1 MTLLKMPSPPV
12 TLWRYAGAA
21 LLASLAACGGGD
33 DDTPPPVTTPPVV
46 TAPLPTCPAAPA
58 TLLDITAVQGAG
70 ATSPHVSEIV
80 TVRGVVTGDFQA
92 DNELKGFF
100 IQQPV
105 ADADPA
111 TSEGLFIYTSTANTS
126 TDVAK
131 GDYVQVSGT
140 VAEFQ
145 SGTASEAR
153 LTELSEVTAVSVCG
167 VGPTITPRVITWPVA
182 NAADLEAVEGMLV
195 EIKKP
200 MTVTEVQNLGR
211 YGELLLSSSGR
222 LFEPYNHPSASTPE
236 QVIAANALASIV
248 LDDGRSIQNPNPI
261 PYLSAADSTGTRRV
275 GDTVSNVVGLMT
287 WGADAYRIHPVA
299 TPVFTTTNPRTTAP
313 ADVGGTLKAGSLNVL
328 NYFTTLNQR
337 GANSA
342 DEFNRQRAKLVETI
356 AGLNADALGLME
368 IENNGTV
375 AVADLVAAVNAKLGA
390 GTYAYID
397 SGKPGTD
404 EIKVTV
410 IYKPATLKPIGN
422 PVVPTDAGFSVDG
435 GMRPPVAQRFA
446 AVSNNGSFWMVVN
459 HLKSKGSCPSSASS
473 LDRDLGQGC
482 WNASRIVQATTLA
495 NWVNTLTSSSGETD
509 VLMVGDF
516 NSYLN
521 EDPIKTLEAAGHEE
535 LIKRLPATER
545 YSYVFDGQ
553 SGVLDHAF
561 ASSSMGTQVNGVTV
575 WHVNADEPVALDYNL
590 EFKTQDLY
598 AATPYRSSDH
608 DPVLVGL
615 TLNADAAVTVPA
627 LSATLPGSGIA
638 GTAVEITGIAATD
651 GTALSVDWGDGAQQ
665 ALGLADTTASHTYA
679 SAGSYALVL
688 HLDGSGGQSVERTGT
703 VVISPAPS
711 TGNTPELFFSEYVEG
726 SSNNKALEI
735 YNPTGAAVDLSAY
748 TVKLYSNGSATAG
761 NTHVLSGTLAA
772 GATLV
777 LMNSSFATTKVVPG
791 SITSPATNY
800 NGDDAITL
808 EKSGTVI
815 DAIGQVGFDPG
826 AEWTSTKEA
835 VVYSTANKTL
845 RRKSG
850 IVHGSVP
857 ALAPAT
863 WDISVEWDVFPQ
875 DNFDDLGLH
884 TP

>member
-1 MTLLKMPSPPV
+1 MKTLNISSRITRIRPI
-12 TLWRYAGAA
+12 AGAL
-21 LLASLAACGGGD
+21 LLALLAACGGGD
-33 DDTPPPVTTPPVV
+33 DDTPITTPVTV
-46 TAPLPTCPAAPA
+46 ALPTCPAAPS

-70 ATSPHVSEIV
+70 ALSPHVGEIV

-111 TSEGLFIYTSTANTS
+111 TSEGLFIYAPMTTALS

-145 SGTASEAR
+145 SGTASAAR
-153 LTELSEVTAVSVCG
+153 LTELGDVTAISVCG
-167 VGPTITPRVITWPVA
+167 AGPTITPRVITWPVTS
-182 NAADLEAVEGMLV
+182 AADLEAVEGMLV
-195 EIKKP
+195 EIKQA
-200 MTVTEVQNLGR
+200 MTVTEVLNLGR

-222 LFEPYNHPSASTPE
+222 LFEPYNHPGTSTPE

-261 PYLSAADSTGTRRV
+261 PYLSAADTTGTRRV
-275 GDTVSNVVGLMT
+275 GDTVSSVVGLMT

-299 TPVFTTTNPRTTAP
+299 TPSFTSANPRTAAP

-342 DEFNRQRAKLVETI
+342 AEFTRQRDKLVEAI

-422 PVVPTDAGFSVDG
+422 PVVPTDTGFSVDG

-459 HLKSKGSCPSSASS
+459 HLKSKGSCPSSANSP
-473 LDRDLGQGC
+473 DQDLGQGC
-482 WNASRIVQATTLA
+482 WNASRKVQATTLA
-495 NWVNTLTSSSGETD
+495 NWVNTLTTNSGETD

-561 ASSSMGTQVNGVTV
+561 ASSSMGAQVSGVTV
-575 WHVNADEPVALDYNL
+575 WHINADEPVVLDYNT

-598 AATPYRSSDH
+598 AATAYRSSDH

-615 TLNADAAVTVPA
+615 TLNADAAVTVPTLA
-627 LSATLPGSGIA
+627 ATLPVSGVA
-638 GTAVEITGIAATD
+638 GTAVQITGIAATD
-651 GTALSVDWGDGAQQ
+651 GTALSINWGDGTQET
-665 ALGLADTTASHTYA
+665 LGLADTTASHTYA
-679 SAGSYALVL
+679 TSNSYALVL

-703 VVISPAPS
+703 VVISPVPS
-711 TGNTPELFFSEYVEG
+711 TVNTPELFFSEYVEG

-748 TVKLYSNGSATAG
+748 TVKLYSNGSTTAG
-761 NTHVLSGTLAA
+761 STQVLSGSLAA
-772 GATLV
+772 GGTLV
-777 LMNSSFATTKVVPG
+777 LMHASFTTSKTVPG
-791 SITSPATNY
+791 SITSGTTNY

-808 EKSGTVI
+808 EKSGVVI

-826 AEWTSTKEA
+826 AEWTTTTA
-835 VVYSTANKTL
+835 TGVTYSTLNKTL

-850 IVHGSVP
+850 VVHGSVP

>member
-1 MTLLKMPSPPV
+1 MKTLNISSRITRIGPI
-12 TLWRYAGAA
+12 AGAL
-21 LLASLAACGGGD
+21 LLALLAACGGGD
-33 DDTPPPVTTPPVV
+33 DDTPITTVTV
-46 TAPLPTCPAAPA
+46 ALPTCPAAPS

-70 ATSPHVSEIV
+70 ALSPHVGEIV

-111 TSEGLFIYTSTANTS
+111 TSEGLFIYAPMTTALS

-145 SGTASEAR
+145 SGTASAAR
-153 LTELSEVTAVSVCG
+153 LTELGDVTAISVCG
-167 VGPTITPRVITWPVA
+167 AGPTITPRVITWPVTS
-182 NAADLEAVEGMLV
+182 AADLEAVEGMLV
-195 EIKKP
+195 EIKQA
-200 MTVTEVQNLGR
+200 MTVTEVLNLGR

-222 LFEPYNHPSASTPE
+222 LFEPYNHPGTSTPE

-261 PYLSAADSTGTRRV
+261 PYLSAADTTGTRRV
-275 GDTVSNVVGLMT
+275 GDTVGSVVGLMT

-299 TPVFTTTNPRTTAP
+299 APSFTSANPRTAAP

-342 DEFNRQRAKLVETI
+342 AEFTRQRDKLVEAI

-446 AVSNNGSFWMVVN
+446 AISNNGSFWMVVN

-473 LDRDLGQGC
+473 LDQDLGQGC
-482 WNASRIVQATTLA
+482 WNASRKVQATTLA
-495 NWVNTLTSSSGETD
+495 NWVSTLTTSSGETD

-561 ASSSMGTQVNGVTV
+561 ASSSMGAQVSGVTV
-575 WHVNADEPVALDYNL
+575 WHINADEPVVLDYNT

-598 AATPYRSSDH
+598 AATAYRSSDH

-615 TLNADAAVTVPA
+615 TLNADAAVTVPTLA
-627 LSATLPGSGIA
+627 ATLPVSGVV
-638 GTAVEITGIAATD
+638 GTAVQITGIAATD
-651 GTALSVDWGDGAQQ
+651 GTALSINWGDGTQET
-665 ALGLADTTASHTYA
+665 LGLADTTASHTYA
-679 SAGSYALVL
+679 TSNSYALVL

-703 VVISPAPS
+703 VVISPVPS
-711 TGNTPELFFSEYVEG
+711 TVNTPELFFSEYVEG

-748 TVKLYSNGSATAG
+748 TVKLYSNGSTTAG
-761 NTHVLSGTLAA
+761 STQVLSGSLAA
-772 GATLV
+772 GGTLV
-777 LMNSSFATTKVVPG
+777 LMHASFTTSKTVSG
-791 SITSPATNY
+791 SITSGTTNY

-808 EKSGTVI
+808 EKSGVVI

-826 AEWTSTKEA
+826 AEWTTTT
-835 VVYSTANKTL
+835 VTGVTYSTLNKTL

-850 IVHGSVP
+850 TVHGSVP

>member
-1 MTLLKMPSPPV
+1 MKTLNISSRITRIRPI
-12 TLWRYAGAA
+12 AGAL
-21 LLASLAACGGGD
+21 LLALLAACGGGD
-33 DDTPPPVTTPPVV
+33 EDTPITTPVTV
-46 TAPLPTCPAAPA
+46 ALPTCPAAPSN
-58 TLLDITAVQGAG
+58 LLDITAVQGAG
-70 ATSPHVSEIV
+70 ALSPHVGEIV
-80 TVRGVVTGDFQA
+80 TVRGVVTGDFQT
-92 DNELKGFF
+92 DTELKGFF

-111 TSEGLFIYTSTANTS
+111 TSEGLFIYAPMTTTLP

-145 SGTASEAR
+145 SGTASAAR
-153 LTELSEVTAVSVCG
+153 LTELGDVTAISVCG
-167 VGPTITPRVITWPVA
+167 AGPTITPRVITWPVTS
-182 NAADLEAVEGMLV
+182 AADLEAVEGMLV
-195 EIKKP
+195 EIKQA
-200 MTVTEVQNLGR
+200 MTVTEVLNLGR

-222 LFEPYNHPSASTPE
+222 LFEPYNHPGTSTPE

-261 PYLSAADSTGTRRV
+261 PYLSAADTAGTRRV
-275 GDTVSNVVGLMT
+275 GDTVSSVVGLMT

-299 TPVFTTTNPRTTAP
+299 APSFTSANPRTTAP

-342 DEFNRQRAKLVETI
+342 AEFTRQRDKLVEAI

-375 AVADLVAAVNAKLGA
+375 AVADLVAAVNTKLGA
-390 GTYAYID
+390 GTYTYID

-404 EIKVTV
+404 EIKVTL

-495 NWVNTLTSSSGETD
+495 NWVNTLTTSSGETD

-516 NSYLN
+516 NSYLS
-521 EDPIKTLEAAGHEE
+521 EDPIKTLETAGHEE

-561 ASSSMGTQVNGVTV
+561 ASSSMGAQVSGVTV
-575 WHVNADEPVALDYNL
+575 WHINADEPVVLDYNT
-590 EFKTQDLY
+590 EFKTDDRY
-598 AATPYRSSDH
+598 AATAYRSSDH

-615 TLNADAAVTVPA
+615 TLNADAAVTAPA
-627 LSATLPGSGIA
+627 LAATLPVSGVA
-638 GTAVEITGIAATD
+638 GTAVQITGIAATD
-651 GTALSVDWGDGAQQ
+651 GTALSVNWGDGTQET
-665 ALGLADTTASHTYA
+665 LGLTDTTASHTYA
-679 SAGSYALVL
+679 TSNSYTLVL
-688 HLDGSGGQSVERTGT
+688 HLDGSGGQGVERTGT
-703 VVISPAPS
+703 VVISPVPS

-735 YNPTGAAVDLSAY
+735 YNPTGADVDLSVY
-748 TVKLYSNGSATAG
+748 TVKLYANGAATPN
-761 NTHVLSGTLAA
+761 NTQVLTGTLAA
-772 GATLV
+772 GKTLV
-777 LMNSSFATTKVVPG
+777 LLNSSFTTSKTVAG
-791 SITSPATNY
+791 SITSSATNF
-800 NGDDAITL
+800 NGDDAVTL

-826 AEWTSTKEA
+826 TEWTTTVNSVT
-835 VVYSTANKTL
+835 YSTLNKTL

-850 IVHGSVP
+850 VVHGSVP